1 MSRTADQ
8 VLRER
13 GVDVRMGTSVAEA
26 THEGVRLTDGGFV
39 ESRSL
44 IWCVGVRPDPLVAD
58 LGVPTRKGRL
68 VVDEYLTVPG
78 HPEVFACGDAAAV
91 PDLTRPGEIT
101 TMTAQHAVRQGK
113 RAAGNI
119 AASYGVGTRRPYKHR
134 DLGFVVDLGGKDA
147 AGNPLQVPMS
157 GLLAKTV
164 TRGYHLLSMPGNRV
178 RVAADWALD
187 AALPRQ
193 SVQLGLVPARAVP
206 LDSASPELVRV
217 G

>member
-1 MSRTADQ
+1 
-8 VLRER
+8 
-13 GVDVRMGTSVAEA
+13 
-26 THEGVRLTDGGFV
+26 
-39 ESRSL
+39 
-44 IWCVGVRPDPLVAD
+44 
-58 LGVPTRKGRL
+58 
-68 VVDEYLTVPG
+68 
-78 HPEVFACGDAAAV
+78 
-91 PDLTRPGEIT
+91 
-101 TMTAQHAVRQGK
+101 
-113 RAAGNI
+113 
-119 AASYGVGTRRPYKHR
+119 
-134 DLGFVVDLGGKDA
+134 VVDLGGKDA